1 MARKIKGYG
10 WNPDMP
16 DGRDFMYAAP
26 PEVVERPTVD
36 AGGEAC
42 CPASRGP
49 CLPELV
55 DGGRLPVVEPVED

>member
-26 PEVVERPTVD
+26 PEVVAVAFSTIVP
-36 AGGEAC
+36 
-42 CPASRGP
+42 
-49 CLPELV
+49 
-55 DGGRLPVVEPVED
+55 RLPAVKVTLVPVALPMKEPLVIVH